1 MMKSDEQI
9 LSELK
14 RAAEGL
20 FYMSE
25 SDYLLEPVRLE
36 AAAEPDSEWL
46 RELAGVGA
54 DARVETMSLEEF
66 FHDAAAVRMPREG
79 TGESPRAAS
88 FQNVVRTLGE
98 NLTDIKVYRI
108 GEINIPIYVLG
119 RSGSGNWLGL
129 STRVVET

>member
-1 MMKSDEQI
+1 MKSDEQI
-9 LSELK
+9 LSELA

-25 SDYLLEPVRLE
+25 SDYPLEPIRLE
-36 AAAEPDSEWL
+36 GAEEPGPERL
-46 RELAGVGA
+46 RELAGVGT
-54 DARVETMSLEEF
+54 DARVETRSLEEF
-66 FHDAAAVRMPREG
+66 FRDDHAVQMPREG
-79 TGESPRAAS
+79 MGEPLRPTS

-98 NLTDIKVYRI
+98 NLTDIRVYRI
-108 GEINIPIYVLG
+108 GEINIPVYVLG